1 MAELKNG
8 DEIRNPKW
16 IRPSMT
22 IEQAASAAS
31 QRGFYL
37 KAHFDPTM
45 GLRIIAVRRD
55 VQG

>member
-1 MAELKNG
+1 MAEMKNG

-22 IEQAASAAS
+22 VEQAASAAAT
-31 QRGFYL
+31 RGFYL
-37 KAHFDPTM
+37 KSYFDRTM

-55 VQG
+55 IEG